1 MPMLWGCFLWR
12 KINTTKDKKMT
23 TLAPIQK
30 NLGSLNIERES
41 LASDFDAAKTNLPVA
56 KTFIANREVKDDSKK
71 SIDDV
76 RADNSRDNMKC
87 VILSKDNKK
96 IGRKVRVEGGYQI
109 PIPRKFSIEY
119 TVNAS
124 YYGKKVNVPVKIQAV
139 VGLDSMSYYDI
150 NRNPQLPLMPI
161 ITISEYGRT
170 ASNKSDLGSASVK
183 ITPINDSVKI
193 YTICDF
199 RSIGGKVVRLEN
211 SDIRF
216 LFKGDENP
224 NAPHGD

>member
-1 MPMLWGCFLWR
+1 MSNFIKASTNKENLGYKPDQAKLKTLFLNETNNSIKKTLLADS
-12 KINTTKDKKMT
+12 KINLD
-23 TLAPIQK
+23 
-30 NLGSLNIERES
+30 NSIE
-41 LASDFDAAKTNLPVA
+41 K
-56 KTFIANREVKDDSKK
+56 
-71 SIDDV
+71 V
-76 RADNSRDNMKC
+76 RADNAKSQMTC
-87 VILSKDNKK
+87 VISSKDNKRL
-96 IGRKVRVEGGYQI
+96 GSRVRVEGGYQI
-109 PIPRKFSIEY
+109 PIPRKFSTEY

-183 ITPINDSVKI
+183 ITPINDNVKI

-216 LFKGDENP
+216 LFKGDKNP